1 MSSYT
6 DVQAKATALGLNLI
20 HLEGLNKFALQKPY
34 HGPGQDW
41 WQWTNWHN
49 LRVIESMLETIAQR
63 PDGVPEDPPDYPSY
77 EWRRPLQ
84 ADLFD

>member
-1 MSSYT
+1 LRAPTHLKVTAMSSYT

-41 WQWTNWHN
+41 WQ
-49 LRVIESMLETIAQR
+49 
-63 PDGVPEDPPDYPSY
+63 
-77 EWRRPLQ
+77 
-84 ADLFD
+84 